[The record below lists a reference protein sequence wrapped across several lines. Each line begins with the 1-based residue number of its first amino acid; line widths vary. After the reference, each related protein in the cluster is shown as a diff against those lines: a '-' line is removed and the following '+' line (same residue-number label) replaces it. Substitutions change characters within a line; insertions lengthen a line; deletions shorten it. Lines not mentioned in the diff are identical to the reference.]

1 MANENDGVSNTPKKS
16 SQKRKR
22 LSEMADDILNDPD
35 FKKWIRGDQ
44 VEANEVN
51 EHDEIPDLDSEEED
65 NNQITDF
72 NDIDFDIEMG
82 TEVKAPEKKICQAYE
97 NSIKM
102 CSQGRLDSV

>member
-1 MANENDGVSNTPKKS
+1 MANENDGVSYTPKKS

-22 LSEMADDILNDPD
+22 LSEVADDILNDPD
-35 FKKWIRGDQ
+35 FKKWIRGDH
-44 VEANEVN
+44 VEANEVNEHDEIPDLDSEEDDFN

-82 TEVKAPEKKICQAYE
+82 TEVKAPEKKIC
-97 NSIKM
+97 
-102 CSQGRLDSV
+102 